1 MFKKIAVFLF
11 PALYKGFDFDAI
23 DRDGDGLLQEGS
35 PFERQITVEDK
46 PVKKAPAKKKA
57 AVKKAPVKKAAVKKA
72 PVKKAAKK
80 APAKKKPVAKKK

>member
-35 PFERQITVEDK
+35 QFERKITVEDK
-46 PVKKAPAKKKA
+46 P
-57 AVKKAPVKKAAVKKA
+57 VKKAPVKKAAVKKA
-72 PVKKAAKK
+72 PIKKAAKK